1 MRGGPRA
8 RGKCLLAEMLE
19 RRRLLSVAVRA
30 ASDPLSADQLELELG
45 KTLFAE
51 PLPFEATP
59 LSGPSS
65 SPIGLT
71 PPQIRGA
78 YGFGQ
83 YGSSPI
89 QFGASHVQGD
99 GTGQTV
105 AIIIPYDYPTALAD
119 LQAFDA

>member
-19 RRRLLSVAVRA
+19 RRRLLSAAVRA
-30 ASDPLSADQLELELG
+30 ASNSLTTDQLELELG

-51 PLPFEATP
+51 PLILEATP

-65 SPIGLT
+65 SPVGLT
-71 PPQIRGA
+71 PAQIRGA
-78 YGFGQ
+78 YGLGQ

-89 QFGASHVQGD
+89 QFGASHLQGD

-105 AIIIPYDYPTALAD
+105 AIVTPYDYPTALAD
-119 LQAFDA
+119 